1 MEKSDSITKFLD
13 KKMIDAPHTRNSYRY
28 TIQTYFMLL
37 DKDMNTYFREIPEDK
52 KEREKIFS
60 EYDTDL
66 RKVYK
71 IQKEKGRPE
80 LSMRTFFNPVKQ
92 YMITNEK
99 QLGDLEFWDTLKAH
113 VRGAEPENDE
123 AILNASDIKTILSH
137 GNACS
142 RALFLMLASSGRRI
156 SEILALTPNDVHTE
170 EVPSWINVKK
180 GLTRESTKTKQKTSH
195 CFISNEA
202 SDAYKTWMKERD
214 HYLEQIY
221 KKYPDK
227 IDRNDPRVFPM
238 SYHNS
243 LTIWTN
249 LLIKAKLIETEDVK
263 DKWTGR
269 MKRKPKKDHAYQ
281 RLLQHPHCLRK
292 FYRSYLGDAD
302 LAEFLMGHGT
312 MLTKTY
318 RQMKPED
325 LAKKYLAVMP
335 NVTIFESPLALEEIN
350 KKQQDLEKANMEKDK
365 QLSEMQKT
373 IEEMKAQILELRLE
387 KLEQQN
393 GIKSIHHGKKNL

>member
-13 KKMIDAPHTRNSYRY
+13 KKMIDAPHTRNSYTY
-28 TIQTYFMLL
+28 TIQTYFKLL
-37 DKDMNTYFREIPEDK
+37 NKDMNTYFKEIPEDK
-52 KEREKIFS
+52 KEREKILS
-60 EYDTDL
+60 EYDNDL
-66 RKVYK
+66 RKIYK

-99 QLGDLEFWDTLKAH
+99 QLEELEFWDTLKAH

-142 RALFLMLASSGRRI
+142 RALFLMLTSSGRRI
-156 SEILALTPNDVHTE
+156 SEILALTPNDVHVDE
-170 EVPSWINVKK
+170 IPSWVNIRK
-180 GLTRESTKTKQKTSH
+180 GLNRESTKTKQKTSR

-214 HYLEQIY
+214 NYLELIF

-227 IDRNDPRVFPM
+227 INRNDPRVFPM

-249 LLIKAKLIETEDVK
+249 LLMKAKLIETENIK

-269 MKRKPKKDHAYQ
+269 IKRKPKKAHAYE

-325 LAKKYLAVMP
+325 LAKKYLAVMH
-335 NVTIFESPLALEEIN
+335 NVTIFEVPPDLTGINEEL
-350 KKQQDLEKANMEKDK
+350 KKKDEQIQSMEKRID
-365 QLSEMQKT
+365 
-373 IEEMKAQILELRLE
+373 ELNQSMIMLLA
-387 KLEQQN
+387 KN
-393 GIKSIHHGKKNL
+393 SSKK

>member
-1 MEKSDSITKFLD
+1 MEKIDSITKFLD
-13 KKMIDAPHTRNSYRY
+13 KKMIDAPHTRNSYMY
-28 TIQTYFMLL
+28 TIQTYFKLL
-37 DKDMNTYFREIPEDK
+37 DKDMNTYFKEIPEDK
-52 KEREKIFS
+52 KEREKILS
-60 EYDTDL
+60 EYDNDL
-66 RKVYK
+66 RKIYK

-80 LSMRTFFNPVKQ
+80 LSMRTFFNPIKQ

-99 QLGDLEFWDTLKAH
+99 QLGNLEFWETLKTH

-142 RALFLMLASSGRRI
+142 RALFLMLTSSGRRI

-180 GLTRESTKTKQKTSH
+180 GLTRKSTKTKQKTSR

-214 HYLEQIY
+214 NYLEQIY

-269 MKRKPKKDHAYQ
+269 MKRKPKKDHAYE

-335 NVTIFESPLALEEIN
+335 NVTIFETQPNLTVINESLKEKEEAM
-350 KKQQDLEKANMEKDK
+350 QQ
-365 QLSEMQKT
+365 
-373 IEEMKAQILELRLE
+373 MKAEITELRLTV
-387 KLEQQN
+387 LEL
-393 GIKSIHHGKKNL
+393 KSKMH